1 MKKTIVTALAV
12 LLAGTGAVWAGENIQ
27 VKISG
32 MVCSFCAQGIQKKFK
47 ARPEVEKV
55 KVSLNDKNVALSL
68 KDGRTLDD
76 ETVEKLIK
84 DAGYDVMEI
93 KREKS

>member
-12 LLAGTGAVWAGENIQ
+12 LLAGTGAVWAGENIR

-93 KREKS
+93 KREKP